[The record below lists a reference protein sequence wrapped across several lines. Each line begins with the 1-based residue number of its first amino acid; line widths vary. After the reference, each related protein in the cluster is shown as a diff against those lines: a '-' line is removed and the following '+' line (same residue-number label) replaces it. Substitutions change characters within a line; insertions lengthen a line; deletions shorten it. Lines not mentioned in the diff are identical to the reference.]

1 MFTYVFYALV
11 VVVSIYG
18 LTQTK
23 NIFTGLADTE
33 CSLLQFFDQ
42 ILYGEVKEITPKW
55 IGINEIDTILANL
68 ETRIQEMSNDNLMSN
83 FEYYLGEIDTQ
94 RDEFMTKLKS
104 LHKNFYEA
112 NEIDPLGKYTKTY
125 TYPQNYYQEG
135 TDPKYL
141 DGKYALDLIEDLGKY
156 DTDTQKFTD

>member
-1 MFTYVFYALV
+1 MPCFLFTYVFYALV
-11 VVVSIYG
+11 VAVCIYG

-68 ETRIQEMSNDNLMSN
+68 ETRIQEMSNDNIMSN

-94 RDEFMTKLKS
+94 RDEFMTKLKG
-104 LHKNFYEA
+104 LHKNF
-112 NEIDPLGKYTKTY
+112 TKR
-125 TYPQNYYQEG
+125 
-135 TDPKYL
+135 
-141 DGKYALDLIEDLGKY
+141 
-156 DTDTQKFTD
+156 